1 MRREL
6 DQLSSLPIS
15 NNPPIVH
22 QPSGPSYQF
31 NVSLKNLQFEDA
43 KVISKLK
50 SYRILMDPY
59 QDQVREAST
68 DANQNKSLEKLVST
82 ETNQIE

>member
-6 DQLSSLPIS
+6 DQLLSLPIL
-15 NNPPIVH
+15 NNPSSVH
-22 QPSGPSYQF
+22 QPPGPSYQF
-31 NVSLKNLQFEDA
+31 NVSLKNPQFKNA
-43 KVISKLK
+43 KVISELK

-68 DANQNKSLEKLVST
+68 DASQNEKLKKLVST
-82 ETNQIE
+82 

>member
-6 DQLSSLPIS
+6 DQLPNLPIS
-15 NNPPIVH
+15 NNPSNVH
-22 QPSGPSYQF
+22 QSPGPSYQF
-31 NVSLKNLQFEDA
+31 NVSPKNPQFENA
-43 KVISKLK
+43 KVIPELK

-68 DANQNKSLEKLVST
+68 DALQ
-82 ETNQIE
+82 